1 MLLTRQL
8 WRSRI
13 DDKDLPPLT
22 DRTRVVDGMTERSLG
37 ANARHRVSGTTRGA
51 EGGATIAGNATGG
64 RGTTDVSAAAATA
77 EVTDK
82 F

>member
-13 DDKDLPPLT
+13 DDRNLLPLK
-22 DRTRVVDGMTERSLG
+22 DRTRVDAMTERSLG
-37 ANARHRVSGTTRGA
+37 ANARHRVSGTTLGA
-51 EGGATIAGNATGG
+51 DGATIAENATGG
-64 RGTTDVSAAAATA
+64 RGTTDVSAAAATV

-82 F
+82 S

>member
-13 DDKDLPPLT
+13 DVRNLLPLT
-22 DRTRVVDGMTERSLG
+22 DRTRVDAMTERSLG
-37 ANARHRVSGTTRGA
+37 ANARHRVSGTTHGA
-51 EGGATIAGNATGG
+51 EGARIAENATGG
-64 RGTTDVSAAAATA
+64 RGTTRVSAAAASA

-82 F
+82 S